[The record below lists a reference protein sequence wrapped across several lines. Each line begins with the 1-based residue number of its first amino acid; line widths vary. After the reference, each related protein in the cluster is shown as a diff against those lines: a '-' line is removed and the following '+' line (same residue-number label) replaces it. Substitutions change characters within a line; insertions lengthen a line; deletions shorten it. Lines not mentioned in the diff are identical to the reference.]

1 MTIKTEIRH
10 TSDTLELVLYDDEET
25 GAAVVLTSINDLE
38 NVRQAIDET
47 YKTAVRLM
55 VERDRRKPHTRGVT
69 KGIRVVQG

>member
-10 TSDTLELVLYDDEET
+10 TSNTLELVLYDDEET

-38 NVRQAIDET
+38 NVRKAIDET

-55 VERDRRKPHTRGVT
+55 VESDRRKPHV